1 MTSRMHR
8 RTAAKRAF
16 TMIELLVVIAIIA
29 ILAAI
34 LFPVFATVR
43 EQTRQSNTMSNMHA
57 VYLGARLYNED
68 EGHYP
73 TTLFGYAAAV
83 LQSGNQNP
91 NGDPNKTNFRPA
103 VLGDTGATMPFLAQ
117 MPGSGQLPNIV
128 PMDRAVED
136 FSTGKGLNTGYL
148 YGEQIKDIS
157 TFSCTDRLISNKQAV
172 TEVYWPR
179 NTPIANGG
187 LVKVAWTQG
196 APGTCSLSGD
206 RDFPSNAEQTYA
218 DVPKLFYTM
227 DSMDIGPMLDA
238 NGNVMKDGTGA
249 VMYELHYSPDWSH
262 ELYDAI
268 NGCDVAQD
276 TDTGQTVTLTTQLK
290 YKNPPTERTIL
301 TYNTDHA
308 ATAGSP
314 SVIILLNTGTARKIK
329 YDQAFKQLPLYYK

>member
-57 VYLGARLYNED
+57 VYLGARLFNED

-73 TTLFGYAAAV
+73 TSLFGYAETA
-83 LQSGNQNP
+83 LPNP
-91 NGDPNKTNFRPA
+91 TGDPNKPDARPA
-103 VLGDTGATMPFLAQ
+103 VVADLGTNPIT
-117 MPGSGQLPNIV
+117 
-128 PMDRAVED
+128 PMDKTVEN
-136 FSTGKGLNTGYL
+136 FSTKFALNKGYL
-148 YGEQIKDIS
+148 YHEQIKDIN
-157 TFSCTDRLISNKQAV
+157 TFTCTDRLISDKQAV
-172 TEVYWPR
+172 TEVYWPLKS
-179 NTPIANGG
+179 PLANGA

-206 RDFPSNAEQTYA
+206 RDFPTDASVGTYEGQS
-218 DVPKLFYTM
+218 KLYYKM

-238 NGNVMKDGTGA
+238 NGSVMKDGTGA

-262 ELYDAI
+262 ELYDAA
-268 NGCDVAQD
+268 NGCD
-276 TDTGQTVTLTTQLK
+276 TDTGAVGGNPLVTQLK

-329 YDQAFKQLPLYYK
+329 YDQAFAQLPLNYK